1 MVALRRLK
9 SISNPERKKKHHDRH
24 SPAETVR
31 KSDRGNVLLNS
42 GEYTSSMATEL
53 TIQFIRNYTAEP
65 IGNAIQEAAKPVG
78 LSVKASFGAYD
89 NLGTEIASLS
99 SNQEAPSFAILTIS
113 LDYFSGGIF
122 SPNWNRAEVINDFKR
137 LLDAIDTLSDKTFVL
152 VSTFIPPFRTSL
164 PSAPNHPVLGGE
176 AAVFELNAIIR
187 NFVAERSN
195 RCGILDFE
203 RIAARLGESAT
214 FDRRFGL
221 MMKAPFKQEF
231 VTAAAEEVMRF
242 LRCRFLPPKKVLV
255 LDCDNTL
262 WGGVIGESGLEKIQL
277 DPYDYPGIAFYRF
290 QSEILSIAE
299 KGFLICLCSKND
311 ESSVW
316 QVLDEHEHCLLRRN
330 HVAAHRIN
338 WNDKATNIKELALEL
353 NLSVDSFVFVDDEAA
368 ECALIKSQFPEVSV
382 IQFPT
387 KVYECNGM
395 LNASGFFDRI
405 SVNKEDKERT
415 HYYQAEQ
422 GRRELQKRNVDA
434 QSFLRDLK
442 MKAAV
447 RPMSNSDISRASQL
461 CQRTNQFNLTSKRY
475 TEADI
480 ASCLDHPDVRMF
492 LLQAE
497 DRFGPIGLSG
507 LIMFRKLNGTVEVD
521 TFLMSCRVIGRLFDR
536 ALFSESLRLLCRDWS
551 FQTVKATFVPTP
563 KNKIVSNLW
572 REYGFS
578 PEPGGDVESYTCPV
592 KDLNVPFPGI
602 MELVQSL

>member
-1 MVALRRLK
+1 
-9 SISNPERKKKHHDRH
+9 
-24 SPAETVR
+24 
-31 KSDRGNVLLNS
+31 
-42 GEYTSSMATEL
+42 MATEL

-65 IGNAIQEAAKPVG
+65 LGNAIQEAAKQVG

-89 NLGTEIASLS
+89 NLGAEIASLDA
-99 SNQEAPSFAILTIS
+99 NQEGPSFAVITIS

-122 SPNWNRAEVINDFKR
+122 SPNWDRTEVINDFKR
-137 LLDAIDTLSDKTFVL
+137 LLDAIDTLSGKTFVL

-164 PSAPNHPVLGGE
+164 PWAPNHLVLGRD
-176 AAVFELNAIIR
+176 AAVFELNSIIR
-187 NFVAERSN
+187 NFVAERCN

-231 VTAAAEEVMRF
+231 VTAAAEEAMRF

-262 WGGVIGESGLEKIQL
+262 WGGVIGETGLDGIQL
-277 DPYDYPGIAFYRF
+277 DPYEYPGIAFYRF
-290 QSEILSIAE
+290 QSEVLSIAE

-311 ESSVW
+311 EPSVW
-316 QVLDEHEHCLLRRN
+316 QVLDKHPHCLLRRN
-330 HVAAHRIN
+330 HIAAHRIN

-353 NLSVDSFVFVDDEAA
+353 NLSLDSFVFVDDEPA
-368 ECALIKSQFPEVSV
+368 ECALVRSQFPEVSV

-395 LNASGFFDRI
+395 LSASGFFDRI
-405 SVNKEDKERT
+405 SVSKEDKERT

-422 GRRELQKRNVDA
+422 GRRELEKRHVDA

-447 RPMSNSDISRASQL
+447 RPVSNGDISRASQL

-480 ASCLDHPDVRMF
+480 ASYLDVPEIKMF

-507 LIMFRKLNGTVEVD
+507 LIMYRKLNGAVEVD
-521 TFLMSCRVIGRLFDR
+521 TFLMSCRIIGRLFDR
-536 ALFSESLRLLCRDWS
+536 ALFSESLRLLRREWS
-551 FQTVKATFVPTP
+551 FQTIRATFVPTP
-563 KNKIVSNLW
+563 KNKIVSGLW

-578 PEPGGDVESYTCPV
+578 PEPGGNVESYTCSV
-592 KDLNVPFPGI
+592 IDLNVPFPGI
-602 MELVQSL
+602 MQLAESL